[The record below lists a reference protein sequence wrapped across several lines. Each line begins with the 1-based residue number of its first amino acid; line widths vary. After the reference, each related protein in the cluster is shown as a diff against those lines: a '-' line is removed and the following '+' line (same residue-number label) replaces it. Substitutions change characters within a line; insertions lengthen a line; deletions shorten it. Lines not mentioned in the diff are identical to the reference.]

1 MSIFNR
7 SDYKIR
13 KRLKNSNSNRI
24 EYLLSDNVSFDVL
37 ESFRN
42 FKSSLTVSIPKKQS
56 GEGTVIVMTSA
67 CPEDGKTTVAVNL
80 AMTFAFSDA
89 KVLLVDADIRKGRI
103 ARFFRRKSAPG
114 LADYLSG
121 QISLEDAIHQ
131 YKENENLSYLTCGTH
146 APRPFELLESEQMT
160 KFIEEVKT
168 RFDYIIIDTPP
179 LLVVS
184 DAIALATQA
193 DGTVLVTRY
202 EMSYVSDI
210 AKTMEKLNFAKANVL
225 GVVVND
231 YTANEKTYYH
241 SDKYRYKYYSY
252 AYSSESDKD
261 EKEKSN
267 KE

>member
-1 MSIFNR
+1 
-7 SDYKIR
+7 
-13 KRLKNSNSNRI
+13 
-24 EYLLSDNVSFDVL
+24 
-37 ESFRN
+37 
-42 FKSSLTVSIPKKQS
+42 
-56 GEGTVIVMTSA
+56 
-67 CPEDGKTTVAVNL
+67 
-80 AMTFAFSDA
+80 
-89 KVLLVDADIRKGRI
+89 
-103 ARFFRRKSAPG
+103 
-114 LADYLSG
+114 
-121 QISLEDAIHQ
+121 
-131 YKENENLSYLTCGTH
+131 
-146 APRPFELLESEQMT
+146 MT